1 MQGYRPHSGKEYVK
15 VRADCGLD
23 GSIRPLKF
31 RPENG
36 PAVVIDRILDVRQA
50 PALKEGGQG
59 MRYTCRTGERTFC
72 LFYDRSLWFARQ
84 TGRRHGD
91 VRTLLP

>member
-1 MQGYRPHSGKEYVK
+1 MQGSRPHSGTEYVK

-36 PAVVIDRILDVRQA
+36 TAVVIDRILDVRQA

-72 LFYDRSLWFARQ
+72 LFYDRSLWFIE
-84 TGRRHGD
+84 TD
-91 VRTLLP
+91 

>member
-23 GSIRPLKF
+23 GSIRPLKL

-72 LFYDRSLWFARQ
+72 LFYDRSLWFIE
-84 TGRRHGD
+84 TD
-91 VRTLLP
+91 

>member
-1 MQGYRPHSGKEYVK
+1 MQVYRPHSGKEYVK

-72 LFYDRSLWFARQ
+72 LFYDRSLWFIE
-84 TGRRHGD
+84 TD
-91 VRTLLP
+91 